1 MRLMRQDRV
10 DSEDMVMEELIAQLA
25 AMHDQ
30 VEELRRR
37 L

>member
-1 MRLMRQDRV
+1 MRRDQDV
-10 DSEDMVMEELIAQLA
+10 SKEMVMDELIGQLA
-25 AMHDQ
+25 AMRDQ